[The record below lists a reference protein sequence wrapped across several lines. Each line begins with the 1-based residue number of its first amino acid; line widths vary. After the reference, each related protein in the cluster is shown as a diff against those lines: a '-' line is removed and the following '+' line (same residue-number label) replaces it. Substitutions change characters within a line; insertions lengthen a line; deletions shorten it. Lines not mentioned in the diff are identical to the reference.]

1 MPKHKLPKVSVRKIR
16 LVVWYIVMSQTDV
29 TTTMYII
36 NTESNI
42 RKSIIATALWNDYF
56 NLQICLYFEHG

>member
-1 MPKHKLPKVSVRKIR
+1 MVKRRIVSMPKHKLPKVSVRKIR

-42 RKSIIATALWNDYF
+42 RKSIIATAL
-56 NLQICLYFEHG
+56 